1 MDLTQA
7 IAEVKDPAELASLAS
22 AVAAQLA
29 GAVFAASTEGQL
41 LEAAEVL
48 ERANR
53 RFDGANSAL
62 LAEISDRGAYRK
74 AGFLS
79 VHAFLA
85 GGLRLGGG
93 EARRRRIATEGIA
106 CLSNLQGETLPPAF
120 PTTAEAVADGA
131 IGTEHVVEIDAV
143 MRKIPAAVDPATRAG
158 AEAQLAEV
166 ARDLTPSGVRAA
178 GFRLLAHLDP
188 DGALTDER
196 DRQRLRGF
204 GLGGQDQRLMS
215 KVRGYLT
222 PQLRAR
228 LEVTL
233 ESWAKPGMNNPADP
247 ASPRE
252 AAETADP
259 AALAAAA
266 ERDDRALGQR
276 QHDALLALLEAEQAL
291 RPGAGRALSSELVI
305 TV

>member
-29 GAVFAASTEGQL
+29 SAVFAASTEGQL
-41 LEAAEVL
+41 LETAEVL

-85 GGLRLGGG
+85 GGLRLGDG

-120 PTTAEAVADGA
+120 PATAEAVADGA
-131 IGTEHVVEIDAV
+131 IGTDHVVEIDAV
-143 MRKIPAAVDPATRAG
+143 MRKIPAAVDPQVRAG

-166 ARDLTPSGVRAA
+166 ARDLTPAGVR
-178 GFRLLAHLDP
+178 
-188 DGALTDER
+188 
-196 DRQRLRGF
+196 
-204 GLGGQDQRLMS
+204 
-215 KVRGYLT
+215 
-222 PQLRAR
+222 
-228 LEVTL
+228 
-233 ESWAKPGMNNPADP
+233 
-247 ASPRE
+247 
-252 AAETADP
+252 
-259 AALAAAA
+259 
-266 ERDDRALGQR
+266 
-276 QHDALLALLEAEQAL
+276 
-291 RPGAGRALSSELVI
+291 
-305 TV
+305 